1 MLMLYCYPML
11 WLSWDFHLHLV
22 VHMVSEVLLVCVV
35 IGKVHPL
42 EEVALGI
49 LESGAMVQDARSL
62 DPN

>member
-1 MLMLYCYPML
+1 ML

-22 VHMVSEVLLVCVV
+22 VHTVSEVLLACVV

-49 LESGAMVQDARSL
+49 LESGAMVQDARFL

>member
-1 MLMLYCYPML
+1 ML
-11 WLSWDFHLHLV
+11 WPSWDFHLHLV
-22 VHMVSEVLLVCVV
+22 VHMVSVEVLLICVV

-42 EEVALGI
+42 EEAALGI